1 MQICTKTL
9 NKILVFYVIIVLVLP
24 VTFAVEG
31 HMKLLAVSKSGDM
44 FEGSTADLYLS
55 IKKGSGRV
63 FIDSFPLTKLD
74 TQISTRFAKEIAC
87 DYLNID
93 CSNLDFFYVISGK
106 ASLIGGPSAGSAI
119 TVLTASLLEKKK
131 LNHSVAIT
139 GTINAGGF
147 IGPVGGIIQKI
158 HAAKEANI
166 SLVLIPYGSS
176 LKDLNT
182 NKTYNISE
190 IEKHEGIK
198 VVEISHISE
207 ALPYFFPVAVKK
219 TDANLTIN
227 PVYSNIMKQLSEQL
241 CQRTEKWKEKISE
254 LKNVKLPN
262 EYFKYINK
270 SKTAYKDKYYY
281 ASASFCFGANVAL
294 SRYYFNRTLDRR
306 RIVET
311 ADELSRQIIEFQNK
325 LPEIKNLNDLEAYT
339 AVTDRAMEALND
351 LRDAKEAFKKN
362 NTQKAVDLI
371 AYANERFYSAYSWK
385 HFFRTPS
392 SSEINIDSKKLEN
405 ACMSK
410 LSEAQERMDY
420 LGVYLPSDFIKGI
433 RKELNQAYRYH
444 EFNKSIMC
452 IYQASKVK
460 ARIDVVLNSIGL
472 RNSSVRDVLKRR
484 LVFIKQNIIRETQKG
499 HFPILSYSYYEYA
512 KSLLPTD
519 PASAM
524 LYAEYSLE
532 LGSFNMYFSS
542 PKKKVFFLDF
552 YLESIIDTGLGILI
566 GLGLGY
572 IITYSLLKTRLDAK
586 GTKSGKKR

>member
-1 MQICTKTL
+1 MIAL
-9 NKILVFYVIIVLVLP
+9 LLP
-24 VTFAVEG
+24 LTSAVNG
-31 HMKLLAVSKSGDM
+31 HMKLLAVSKSGDS

-55 IKKGSGRV
+55 IKRGNGRV

-74 TQISTRFAKEIAC
+74 TQMSTRFAKEIAC

-106 ASLIGGPSAGSAI
+106 ASLIGGPSAGSAL
-119 TVLTASLLEKKK
+119 TVLTASLLEKKE

-190 IEKHEGIK
+190 IERQEKIR
-198 VVEISHISE
+198 VVEVSHISE
-207 ALPYFFPVAVKK
+207 ALPYFFPVDAKK
-219 TDANLTIN
+219 TGGNLTIS
-227 PVYSNIMKQLSEQL
+227 PVYRDIMKQLSEQL
-241 CQRTEKWKEKISE
+241 CRRTDKWKEKILE
-254 LKNVKLPN
+254 LNNVKLPD
-262 EYFKYINK
+262 EYSKYLNK
-270 SKTAYKDKYYY
+270 SKEAYKNKYYY

-294 SRYYFNRTLDRR
+294 SRYYFNRTLDRT

-311 ADELSRQIIEFQNK
+311 ADELSKQIIEFQNK
-325 LPEIKNLNDLEAYT
+325 LPKIKNLNDLEAYT
-339 AVTDRAMEALND
+339 AVTDRVMEALNN
-351 LRDAKEAFKKN
+351 LRDAKEAFWN
-362 NTQKAVDLI
+362 NDTQKAVDLI

-385 HFFRTPS
+385 HFFKTPS
-392 SSEINIDSKKLEN
+392 SSDINIDSKKLES

-410 LSEAQERMDY
+410 LSEAQERLDY
-420 LGVYLPSDFIKGI
+420 LGVYLPPDLTKGI
-433 RKELNQAYRYH
+433 REDLNQGFRYH

-484 LVFIKQNIIRETQKG
+484 LTFIKQNIIREEERG

-512 KSLLPTD
+512 KSLLPSD

-542 PKKKVFFLDF
+542 PKKKILFVDF
-552 YLESIIDTGLGILI
+552 YSESIIDTGIGIII